1 MKGNPIESSR
11 FIRQPAGRVVPRFVL
26 SGAVGILAV
35 LPLAAAPLLPLAASP
50 SPAQSA
56 TNTLTSDQLAAQLR
70 SRLAETQVEIGRLL
84 AAQAGSTNALPAA
97 AAVERIE
104 YQTVLQA
111 TLRAYER
118 QLDDLAGI
126 EAAKQ
131 RQRDLAETSTT
142 WTGFAEPPP
151 YSILLV
157 DNLRDSVSSLTASV
171 ETAKATCD
179 VLEKLEAE
187 ARQLLKQS
195 DSRLRSLNEQFE
207 SAADPEQKAQLTWQR
222 SFETARNRLMAANAA
237 GYDRRRQ
244 KAGAEVAE
252 DQQRLEL
259 ARRQLALASQ
269 HVRFSQADLDK
280 VLAGLESNRCQ
291 LDTEY
296 QAAKLGSQ
304 AAQRARE
311 AAREDLRQAWSG
323 APVRGTNNIAPA
335 DRVAAL
341 EQLVGVRTVQAET
354 ASHRLNLARQL
365 LDLAAYERALWQT
378 RFTTFGSTDPTA
390 LRQGYR
396 RLENLQ
402 RLIQM
407 AKPYFTHQL
416 DLAVQQISEE
426 QEGLQNRPEAL
437 RDPAL
442 AGERVVSFTERE
454 GLFRSA
460 LRSVEKTERLLMRWK
475 ESLDHD
481 RQALPLVGRIRDL
494 FSEFSSFAVKFWN
507 FELFAAEDTITV
519 DGQTITGRRSVT
531 VGKVVRAIL
540 ILVVGYVLA
549 SWFTRLLE
557 RISVRRF
564 KFEPNQASLIRR
576 WLRVVVVIC
585 LIMLSLMWVKIPLTV
600 FAFLGGALAIGLG
613 FGTQNL
619 LKNFI
624 SGIIILF
631 ERPFRVGDVLDVES
645 RQGRVTG
652 IGLRSSV
659 IEFWDGTETLI
670 PNSLLLETNLTN
682 WTYSNRAV
690 RFSVSVGAAY
700 GSDTRRVAQVLGEIA
715 ERHGLVLKE
724 PKPLVLFKDFGDSAL
739 LFELRYWV
747 DVARTNSAQVASD
760 LRHMIANTFADHAI
774 VISFP
779 QRDVHLDSNRPLR
792 VEVVPVGGSGPAQP
806 DRPAAP
812 AGPASG

>member
-1 MKGNPIESSR
+1 M
-11 FIRQPAGRVVPRFVL
+11 VW
-26 SGAVGILAV
+26 
-35 LPLAAAPLLPLAASP
+35 PLAAAPLLPLAAKSSP
-50 SPAQSA
+50 TQSA
-56 TNTLTSDQLAAQLR
+56 TNTPATDQLAAQIR

-84 AAQAGSTNALPAA
+84 SAQSGSTNALPAA
-97 AAVERIE
+97 TAVERIE
-104 YQTVLQA
+104 YQTLLQA

-131 RQRDLAETSTT
+131 RQRDLTETITS

-171 ETAKATCD
+171 ETAKATGD

-187 ARQLLKQS
+187 ARQLLKHS
-195 DSRLRSLNEQFE
+195 DSRLRLLNEQFE

-222 SFETARNRLMAANAA
+222 TFEAARNRLMAANAA
-237 GYDRRRQ
+237 SYDRRRQ
-244 KAGAEVAE
+244 KAGAELAE
-252 DQQRLEL
+252 DQQRLEFG
-259 ARRQLALASQ
+259 RRQLALAAQ

-291 LDTEY
+291 FDTEY

-304 AAQRARE
+304 AAQRALE
-311 AAREDLRQAWSG
+311 AAREDLRQALS
-323 APVRGTNNIAPA
+323 ALPVPGTNATAPA

-354 ASHRLNLARQL
+354 ASHRLNLTRQL

-378 RFTTFGSTDPTA
+378 RFTTFGSTDPVA

-442 AGERVVSFTERE
+442 AGERVASFTERE
-454 GLFRSA
+454 GLFRNA
-460 LRSVEKTERLLMRWK
+460 LRSLEKTERLLMRWK

-494 FSEFSSFAVKFWN
+494 FSEFSSFTAKLWN
-507 FELFAAEDTITV
+507 FELFVAEDTITV
-519 DGQTITGRRSVT
+519 DGQTITGRSSVT
-531 VGKVVRAIL
+531 IGKVVRAVL
-540 ILVVGYVLA
+540 ILVVGYLVA

-557 RISVRRF
+557 RISVRRL
-564 KFEPNQASLIRR
+564 KFEPNQASLVRR

-613 FGTQNL
+613 TC
-619 LKNFI
+619 
-624 SGIIILF
+624 
-631 ERPFRVGDVLDVES
+631 
-645 RQGRVTG
+645 
-652 IGLRSSV
+652 
-659 IEFWDGTETLI
+659 
-670 PNSLLLETNLTN
+670 
-682 WTYSNRAV
+682 
-690 RFSVSVGAAY
+690 
-700 GSDTRRVAQVLGEIA
+700 
-715 ERHGLVLKE
+715 
-724 PKPLVLFKDFGDSAL
+724 
-739 LFELRYWV
+739 
-747 DVARTNSAQVASD
+747 
-760 LRHMIANTFADHAI
+760 
-774 VISFP
+774 
-779 QRDVHLDSNRPLR
+779 
-792 VEVVPVGGSGPAQP
+792 
-806 DRPAAP
+806 
-812 AGPASG
+812 